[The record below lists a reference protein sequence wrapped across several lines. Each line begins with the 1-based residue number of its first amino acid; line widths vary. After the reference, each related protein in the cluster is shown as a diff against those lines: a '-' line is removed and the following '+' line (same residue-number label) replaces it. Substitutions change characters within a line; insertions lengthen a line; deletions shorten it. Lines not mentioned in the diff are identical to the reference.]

1 MKTESPQFMRG
12 NVADP
17 KRSKDHLATLQESLK
32 LPLIRHNHQ
41 SRHLW
46 NLERSARDFFFS
58 SSSLN
63 GSRVRLM
70 LRCFSL
76 PRWYNKHKFPT
87 TPGN

>member
-1 MKTESPQFMRG
+1 MKTESPKFMRG

-32 LPLIRHNHQ
+32 LPLIRHNDH

-58 SSSLN
+58 QLLSFTEIAPKSQEQKKSY
-63 GSRVRLM
+63 SVW
-70 LRCFSL
+70 FSCRHQSYPL
-76 PRWYNKHKFPT
+76 
-87 TPGN
+87 